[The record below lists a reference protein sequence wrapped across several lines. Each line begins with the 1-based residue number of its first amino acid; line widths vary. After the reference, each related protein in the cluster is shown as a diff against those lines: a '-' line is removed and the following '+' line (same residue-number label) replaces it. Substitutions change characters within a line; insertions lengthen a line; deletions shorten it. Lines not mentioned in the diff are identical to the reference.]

1 MSRRSSKAAPRR
13 SKSVASATPTD
24 AALRAALQDVEL
36 ALGASEAEL
45 REQAVRR
52 AADLLKSRP
61 TGPEAERLAAGLVG
75 LVRDPSVDVRRALV
89 EALAHALDPA
99 LDRALWDLCQDDHA
113 FVQRA
118 ANEAQ
123 RRRSRSRAKR
133 HEEDAVGAALARTE
147 RLGRRFSP
155 AVAAEVRRLARAHLA
170 FTVPPAVHDVS
181 LALVAIKHRLADRPD
196 DSEWRAF
203 CAPIE
208 RRLLSIEKIMAG
220 LKELAAHA
228 PLSFEP
234 TNVKR
239 LLDDALL
246 DVVDRVG
253 PSRAATVTTR
263 VDADPALVMDAPR
276 DELRRALV
284 NVVQNAF
291 EALESKAKGTVTLT
305 AAADG
310 DYVHLRVQDDGCGVP
325 GEEKAEAFLPG
336 RSSKK
341 GRRGST
347 NMGYGLS
354 TAQAIADECGGHLT
368 LESEEGAGTTL
379 TFVLPLRHV
388 EDEP

>member
-1 MSRRSSKAAPRR
+1 MKN
-13 SKSVASATPTD
+13 
-24 AALRAALQDVEL
+24 
-36 ALGASEAEL
+36 
-45 REQAVRR
+45 
-52 AADLLKSRP
+52 RP
-61 TGPEAERLAAGLVG
+61 AGPDAERLASALIG
-75 LVRDPSVDVRRALV
+75 LVRDPRVEVRLALV
-89 EALAHALDPA
+89 EALTNALDPS
-99 LDRALWDLCQDDHA
+99 LDRALWDLCRDDHA

-118 ANEAQ
+118 ANDAQ

-133 HEEDAVGAALARTE
+133 HEEEALAAALSRTE

-181 LALVAIKHRLADRPD
+181 IALVAIKHRLAEGAALAGRAPD
-196 DSEWRAF
+196 DAEWRAF

-208 RRLLSIEKIMAG
+208 RRLLSIDKIMAG

-228 PLSFEP
+228 PLTFEP
-234 TNVKR
+234 TSVRR
-239 LLDDALL
+239 LVDDALL
-246 DVVDRVG
+246 DVADRVG
-253 PSRAATVTTR
+253 AARAATVTTR
-263 VDADPALVMDAPR
+263 VDVDSALVMDAPR

-291 EALESKAKGTVTLT
+291 EALEKKARGEVTLT
-305 AAADG
+305 AAAVG

-325 GEEKAEAFLPG
+325 SDEKAEAFLPG
-336 RSSKK
+336 HSSKK

-368 LESEEGAGTTL
+368 LDSEEGKGTTL